1 MGDVMSYKIVAL
13 DLDGTLLDD
22 EKKISK
28 KNSKILNE
36 LNKRNIRIAIATGR
50 NYYMAKQLTEEIKE
64 VNPVILAN
72 NGAIIRYSHND
83 ELVECNYL
91 SNLEFIKI
99 YEEGLKYNLNPV
111 LHVDEYA
118 NGYDLIYERDDY
130 EEAYSGYI
138 NKNYNR
144 ARMVKFNSDNINN
157 ILSACYFGEY
167 DTLSQFAGVMK
178 EFKEGK
184 YNIICNR
191 NISKRALL
199 EFLNP
204 MGCKWNALKKYSAH
218 INVLP
223 EEIIAIGDDNNDIEL
238 LRNSGLGIAMKNGTE
253 ESIEAAST
261 VSAFDNNNSGVYYA
275 LSEIFKIV

>member
-144 ARMVKFNSDNINN
+144 ARMVKFSSDNINN